1 MIDVM
6 AAKYIILFSACF
18 VLALTEDSGLQ
29 TVNGRIKI
37 TVGTTAGCS
46 DTVSFINNQL
56 IPTVEAYGD
65 FLDIEFVPWGKTS
78 WVDNEISCQFGVPD
92 CWANRLHRCVL
103 DKLKNNQAAQL
114 HYMACEFSSP
124 RPSYLR
130 GTYLCVQAVGLN
142 LLDVDY
148 CVANPKDNLDREAA
162 AAALEPIA
170 ATNFIPY
177 VIFNDKFN
185 MELHQNGYRRLA
197 SLVCF
202 ALAEDPSTGV
212 TNCSI

>member
-6 AAKYIILFSACF
+6 AVKYIILFSACI
-18 VLALTEDSGLQ
+18 VLALTQDSGLQ

-46 DTVSFINNQL
+46 DTVNFINNQL

-65 FLDIEFVPWGKTS
+65 FLDIEFVPWGRAT
-78 WVDNEISCQFGVPD
+78 WVDNEISCQFGVND

-103 DKLKNNQAAQL
+103 DKLKNDQAAQL
-114 HYMACEFSSP
+114 HYMACEFSTP
-124 RPSYLR
+124 YPSYLQ
-130 GTYLCVQAVGLN
+130 GTYLCVQAFGLN

-148 CVANPKDNLDREAA
+148 CVANPKDNLDREA
-162 AAALEPIA
+162 LEGAVQPIA
-170 ATNFIPY
+170 TINFVPY
-177 VIFNDKFN
+177 IIFNDN
-185 MELHQNGYRRLA
+185 LNLELHREGFSRLA

-202 ALAEDPSTGV
+202 ALTEDPSTGV
-212 TNCSI
+212 TSCSI

>member
-6 AAKYIILFSACF
+6 AVKYIILFSACF
-18 VLALTEDSGLQ
+18 VLALTQDNVLQ

-37 TVGTTAGCS
+37 TVGTTSGCS
-46 DTVSFINNQL
+46 DTVNFINNQL
-56 IPTVEAYGD
+56 VPTVQAYGE
-65 FLDIEFVPWGKTS
+65 FLDIEFVPWGRTR
-78 WVDNEISCQFGVPD
+78 WEDNEILCQFGISD

-103 DKLKNNQAAQL
+103 DKLKNDQVAML

-124 RPSYLR
+124 YPSYLQ
-130 GTYLCVQAVGLN
+130 GTYLCAQAVSLN

-148 CVANPKDNLDREAA
+148 CVANPKDSLDREASA
-162 AAALEPIA
+162 AAVDPMETI
-170 ATNFIPY
+170 NFVPY
-177 VIFNDKFN
+177 IMFNDN
-185 MELHQNGYRRLA
+185 LNLELHRQGFSRLA

-202 ALAEDPSTGV
+202 ALAEDPTTGV